1 LDAIAEILQV
11 GSVLGHDPQTWKP
24 VFGKVRTQ
32 NKNERRVRFSEAG
45 SDSSAQPGEL
55 GVAIGAVVDSREN
68 AGAFDES
75 FPPGGCHRVA
85 DSAGLRANG
94 NTQR

>member
-11 GSVLGHDPQTWKP
+11 GPILGHDPD
-24 VFGKVRTQ
+24 G
-32 NKNERRVRFSEAG
+32 FSEAG
-45 SDSSAQPGEL
+45 SDSIAQLGEL
-55 GVAIGAVVDSREN
+55 GVAPGAVVDSRKM
-68 AGAFDES
+68 GVFDES

-85 DSAGLRANG
+85 DSTGLRANG